1 MTLDQL
7 IQAVQVEDLQT
18 LRSEQIIEDE
28 SRQLDQQEQQ
38 DDKHGHKATNN
49 SSSQQWYS
57 HF

>member
-38 DDKHGHKATNN
+38 DNKHGHEATNN
-49 SSSQQWYS
+49 SSSQQ
-57 HF
+57 